1 MNPKLMYVGLAISIL
16 LIPALVHNSEAA
28 LIIRDWKNY
37 HIDNP
42 VTIQGQTFQLAGY
55 TNKIQTTTV
64 HNGTNLHIT
73 IQALDDRGEAQK
85 KHVALYTNL
94 SGKVRDI
101 AHSNTFIVFDSG
113 KPVQVTDP
121 NGLFKSVKVTSSSK
135 GQHFQLDYDITFA
148 KPMIKSDIIISMWDQ
163 NLKVQN
169 ADLVNA
175 LEVTK

>member
-16 LIPALVHNSEAA
+16 LIPALVHNSEAT
-28 LIIRDWKNY
+28 LIMRDWKNY
-37 HIDNP
+37 HVTNP
-42 VTIQGQTFQLAGY
+42 ITIQGQTFQLTGY
-55 TNKIQTTTV
+55 TNNVQTTTV
-64 HNGTNLHIT
+64 KTETNLHIT
-73 IQALDDRGEAQK
+73 IQAIDDKGESQK

-101 AHSNTFIVFDSG
+101 AHSDTFIVFDSV

-135 GQHFQLDYDITFA
+135 GQNFQLDYDITFA
-148 KPMIKSDIIISMWDQ
+148 KPMAKSDIIISMWDQ
-163 NLKVQN
+163 NSRIQN
-169 ADLVNA
+169 TDLVNA